1 MKKGLFLCSENYSF
15 NDQNILSIGI
25 AKKIITQVKAFND
38 SGVDCQ
44 LINLHYAIH
53 NKIMFFFQILFCK
66 NLYIN
71 KISDIDFKF
80 IDFVYIRRF
89 FPLSRSF
96 IFLLRYIKQ
105 HNHNC
110 KIIYEIP
117 TYPYDPEHKGI
128 KGLVIL
134 WFDKI
139 FRTKLHLYLDYIAT
153 YSIDDTIFKVPT
165 IKIMNGIDCATIP
178 VISAVN
184 YSVSSIR
191 LIAVAQFG
199 LWHGYDRLIC
209 GLHEYYEKKPS
220 QKVYLDLIGDGDK
233 SVVQEYQAKIVR
245 YKLQKYITYHG
256 QLSGDA
262 LTNVFNQADIAVC
275 SLANHRSLIFLS
287 SELKSREYIA
297 RGLPIISST
306 KIDILPADF
315 MYVKYVSEDDA
326 AIDVNQIIEFYARL
340 VKKESRHSQIAY
352 LRRFAEQNCDM
363 KVVLIPILT
372 KIFE

>member
-1 MKKGLFLCSENYSF
+1 M
-15 NDQNILSIGI
+15 
-25 AKKIITQVKAFND
+25 
-38 SGVDCQ
+38 
-44 LINLHYAIH
+44 
-53 NKIMFFFQILFCK
+53 
-66 NLYIN
+66 
-71 KISDIDFKF
+71 
-80 IDFVYIRRF
+80 
-89 FPLSRSF
+89 
-96 IFLLRYIKQ
+96 
-105 HNHNC
+105 
-110 KIIYEIP
+110 
-117 TYPYDPEHKGI
+117 
-128 KGLVIL
+128 IL

-209 GLHEYYEKKPS
+209 GLHEYYKKNPS

-233 SVVQEYQAKIVR
+233 SVVQEYQEKIVR

-287 SELKSREYIA
+287 SELKSREYMA
-297 RGLPIISST
+297 RGLPMISST
-306 KIDILPADF
+306 KIDILPSDF
-315 MYVKYVSEDDA
+315 EYIKYVSEDNTP
-326 AIDVNQIIEFYARL
+326 IDVNGIIDFYDYL
-340 VKKESRHSQIAY
+340 VKKEPRYLQIACI
-352 LRRFAEQNCDM
+352 RRFAEQNCDM
-363 KVVLIPILT
+363 KAVMKPVLT